1 VVVLIHESWSRR
13 SASVETP
20 NALVQISCQVTDIR
34 LLPLPA
40 TSARRRAGQ
49 LSNAADEHEGGAT
62 EMHMHNATALHAA
75 A

>member
-1 VVVLIHESWSRR
+1 
-13 SASVETP
+13 
-20 NALVQISCQVTDIR
+20 VTDIR

>member
-1 VVVLIHESWSRR
+1 MVVLIHESSSRR

-40 TSARRRAGQ
+40 TSTRRRAGQ
-49 LSNAADEHEGGAT
+49 LSNASDEREGAT
-62 EMHMHNATALHAA
+62 EIHMHNATALHAA